1 MAKTRRTTGV
11 PATALR
17 GRVVLAVAAAM
28 AALVLA
34 VPAAW
39 ADDAK
44 AADQPASDPTSA
56 ASAPTEQAARAS
68 DDAVPKDA
76 KDAKAAAQPEDLPG
90 AYQLPLVRKAPK
102 ATMPAPV
109 SFTVSGKK
117 YLEGRSLRTGEF
129 SFHMAAAGAAKVT
142 DGSDLAKQLQQG
154 SGLSDAAKYEL
165 VAHGG
170 LTYYPSATQPVPSS
184 SVVANT
190 ADGDVTF
197 PTLTFDGTAVGETA
211 TRRHGGTVFCYTIAE
226 QPPRNSNGELLDGV
240 TRDPL
245 GRYVYQGVTYDDSTK
260 RVYLYVYQ
268 DVDGD
273 GKPVLVLVPLGDAT
287 FDAMPGRSASGAGV
301 GFLNLYRG
309 TRLDAYDGAVYLEG
323 QPIAAGEF
331 RFDVRK
337 VAEDGSVL
345 DEQSVACDGTEGGTV
360 GAEVPVIRDHVYD
373 NAGRFFYAVNQMA
386 PEKSA
391 PSDVV
396 LDETSYIITV
406 EVTANQDDDLQAAI
420 TYVRKKAPNSDQWVD
435 VNVDAQPTPVVWE
448 NRVKADEPDQPTTP
462 DTPTDPDKPSAPDAP
477 GATTPDEGPGSGAGD
492 ADGGAG
498 SGGATGTV
506 PGGADDAGD
515 NAGSG
520 DGAAKP
526 DGSAGDK
533 PDADGS
539 AGAKPDADSGHDGA
553 ATKPEGTH
561 EGTDGDGSQAAA
573 KPHDATADAGG
584 KGDKSDAKAPG
595 AFAQTGDDLGLPML
609 IAFLV
614 VIASGVVLAVVSRR
628 RTPRP

>member
-1 MAKTRRTTGV
+1 MTGACGTV
-11 PATALR
+11 PA
-17 GRVVLAVAAAM
+17 GRVVLAMA
-28 AALVLA
+28 AALVALA
-34 VPAAW
+34 LAAPVAW

-44 AADQPASDPTSA
+44 AAEQPASGP
-56 ASAPTEQAARAS
+56 ASGSSVPTEQAAGAS
-68 DDAVPKDA
+68 ADATPKDA
-76 KDAKAAAQPEDLPG
+76 KDAKAAKQPEDLPG
-90 AYQLPLVRKAPK
+90 TYQLPLARKAPK

-117 YLEGRSLRTGEF
+117 YLEGRPLRTGEF
-129 SFHMAAAGAAKVT
+129 SFRMAVAGAAKVT
-142 DGSDLAKQLQQG
+142 DGSTLAKQLQQG

-165 VAHGG
+165 VAHGD
-170 LTYYPSATQPVPSS
+170 LTYYPSATQPIPSS
-184 SVVANT
+184 SVVTNT
-190 ADGDVTF
+190 ADGDVVF

-226 QPPRNSNGELLDGV
+226 QAPRNSNGELLDGV

-245 GRYVYQGVTYDDSTK
+245 GRYVYQGVTYDDAMK

-268 DVDGD
+268 DVDAD

-323 QPIAAGEF
+323 KPIAAGEF

-448 NRVKADEPDQPTTP
+448 NRVKADEPDTPTTP

-477 GATTPDEGPGSGAGD
+477 GVTTPDEGPGSGTGD

-506 PGGADDAGD
+506 PGGAGNAGD
-515 NAGSG
+515 NTGSG

-526 DGSAGDK
+526 DGDTGDK
-533 PDADGS
+533 PGADN
-539 AGAKPDADSGHDGA
+539 GHDGT

-561 EGTDGDGSQAAA
+561 EGSGGEGSQTAG
-573 KPHDATADAGG
+573 KPHDATDDAGA
-584 KGDKSDAKAPG
+584 KGDKPDAKAPG

-614 VIASGVVLAVVSRR
+614 VIASGVVLAIVSRR

>member
-1 MAKTRRTTGV
+1 M
-11 PATALR
+11 
-17 GRVVLAVAAAM
+17 
-28 AALVLA
+28 
-34 VPAAW
+34 
-39 ADDAK
+39 
-44 AADQPASDPTSA
+44 
-56 ASAPTEQAARAS
+56 
-68 DDAVPKDA
+68 
-76 KDAKAAAQPEDLPG
+76 
-90 AYQLPLVRKAPK
+90 
-102 ATMPAPV
+102 
-109 SFTVSGKK
+109 
-117 YLEGRSLRTGEF
+117 
-129 SFHMAAAGAAKVT
+129 
-142 DGSDLAKQLQQG
+142 
-154 SGLSDAAKYEL
+154 
-165 VAHGG
+165 
-170 LTYYPSATQPVPSS
+170 
-184 SVVANT
+184 
-190 ADGDVTF
+190 
-197 PTLTFDGTAVGETA
+197 
-211 TRRHGGTVFCYTIAE
+211 
-226 QPPRNSNGELLDGV
+226 
-240 TRDPL
+240 
-245 GRYVYQGVTYDDSTK
+245 
-260 RVYLYVYQ
+260 
-268 DVDGD
+268 
-273 GKPVLVLVPLGDAT
+273 
-287 FDAMPGRSASGAGV
+287 
-301 GFLNLYRG
+301 NLYRG

-539 AGAKPDADSGHDGA
+539 AGAKPDADGGHDGA
-553 ATKPEGTH
+553 VTKPEGTH

-573 KPHDATADAGG
+573 KPHDGTADAGG

-609 IAFLV
+609 IVFLV
-614 VIASGVVLAVVSRR
+614 VIVSGVVLAVVSRR